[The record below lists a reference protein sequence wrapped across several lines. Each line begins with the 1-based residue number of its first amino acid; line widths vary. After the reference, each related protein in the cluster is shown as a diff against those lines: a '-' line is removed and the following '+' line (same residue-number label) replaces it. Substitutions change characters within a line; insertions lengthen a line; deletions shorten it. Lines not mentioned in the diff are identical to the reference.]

1 MTPRGPDDDTRYGD
15 LPDPPYSAETLADY
29 HAGALSDPVA
39 AHVRAQ
45 IANDR
50 VAQSILAGL
59 DRTVADLRASGPEM
73 TAVPDPVRADVE
85 ATLAA
90 LAGSGQGPTVLDAR
104 RRVRESPS
112 PQDRRMSAGRWLA
125 AAAAVLVV
133 VAGSVGIFRMVS
145 SPDASPPQAR
155 PATAQPTPDP
165 VGAATALSVLGRTD
179 GAPFGSV
186 AALRRCTAAH
196 LIPVRVVIVG
206 SGPITVRGTP
216 AAAILM
222 STGVAGRFDALIVGV
237 DCDTGNPA
245 FISRSV
251 IGG

>member
-1 MTPRGPDDDTRYGD
+1 MTPRGPDDTRSGD

-29 HAGALSDPVA
+29 HAGALSERVADHIRARIADDPA
-39 AHVRAQ
+39 
-45 IANDR
+45 
-50 VAQSILAGL
+50 AQSILDGL
-59 DRTVADLRASGPEM
+59 DRTVADLRSTGPEI
-73 TAVPDPVRADVE
+73 TAAPDPVRVDVE
-85 ATLAA
+85 ATLTA
-90 LAGSGQGPTVLDAR
+90 LRGSVQEPTHLDTR
-104 RRVRESPS
+104 RRVRGSSPDGGRAS
-112 PQDRRMSAGRWLA
+112 VGRWLA

-133 VAGSVGIFRMVS
+133 VAGSVGIFRMLS
-145 SPDASPPQAR
+145 SPDAPPPQAR
-155 PATAQPTPDP
+155 PAPTQPAPDP
-165 VGAATALSVLGRTD
+165 VGTATALSVLGRTD

-196 LIPVRVVIVG
+196 LIPVHVVIVG
-206 SGPITVRGTP
+206 SGRITVRGTA

-222 STGVAGRFDALIVGV
+222 STGVAGRFDALIVGL